1 MRIKRIQIEKLFGM
15 FDHDI
20 PFNISDRITI
30 IHGPNGLGKT
40 TILRMISELAS
51 MRFGYFQGLAFE
63 RFSLTFEN
71 GRRLV
76 LKKRQ
81 IRSRGPRVRP
91 PSEEERTQQN
101 VAIDFSLH
109 AGKKKVR
116 RWSFRRPDEFYESH
130 PSFGSHHGEIL
141 HRQPLHMIEG
151 YVPWLERAGRA
162 RWFDR
167 RSGDML
173 SFDDVL
179 SRYGRHLPF
188 YVASMASPPPAW
200 LRGLLGGVSTHFIET
215 QRLFSYTSEEGPE
228 RRHDRRLVTVEQYSE
243 NMAEQIQEKLRESG
257 SLSAS
262 LDRTFPHRLLQEQVP
277 KDIGDQEI
285 RGQYKTQSEYRN
297 RLMDAGLIEPEKPVQ
312 LPKSRLESADIRV
325 LWHYMSDVDKRLG
338 VFDELLKKVEL
349 FKEIIN
355 TRFLYK
361 RLTLD
366 KSRGFVFTN
375 DKAVVL
381 PATALSSGEQHELV
395 LAYQLIF
402 KVQAKALILVD
413 EPEISLHV
421 TWQHMFLDDLM
432 RISKL
437 VDLDFVIA
445 THSPSIVHKR
455 TDLMVA
461 LEGPTK

>member
-20 PFNISDRITI
+20 PFNVSDRITI

-40 TILRMISELAS
+40 TILRMISEVSS
-51 MRFGYFQGLAFE
+51 MRFGYFHSLAFK
-63 RFSLTFEN
+63 RFSLTFDD
-71 GRRLV
+71 GKRLV
-76 LKKRQ
+76 LNKRQ
-81 IRSRGPRVRP
+81 THSRRRSDRLTSAREGTKEV
-91 PSEEERTQQN
+91 T
-101 VAIDFSLH
+101 IDFSLH
-109 AGKKKVR
+109 AGSKKVQ
-116 RWSFRRPDEFYESH
+116 RWSFRQPDEFYESRA
-130 PSFGSHHGEIL
+130 SFSL
-141 HRQPLHMIEG
+141 HYRDTGHRYPLHMIEEC
-151 YVPWLERAGRA
+151 VPWLERTGRM
-162 RWFDR
+162 RWLDK
-167 RSGDML
+167 RSGEML
-173 SFDDVL
+173 SLDDVT
-179 SRYGRHLPF
+179 SRYGRQLPF
-188 YVASMASPPPAW
+188 FVETTASSPPEW
-200 LRGLLGGVSTHFIET
+200 LRNLLGGISAHLIET
-215 QRLFSYTSEEGPE
+215 QRLFSYASEEGTE
-228 RRHDRRLVTVEQYSE
+228 HRRDRRLVTVEQYSE
-243 NMAEQIQEKLRESG
+243 NMAQRIQEKLRESG

-262 LDRTFPHRLLQEQVP
+262 LDRTFPHRLLQEYVP
-277 KDIGDQEI
+277 GGIGDPEI
-285 RGQYKTQSEYRN
+285 RDQYRTQSEYRN
-297 RLMDAGLIEPEKPVQ
+297 RLMAAGLIEPEKPVQ
-312 LPKSRLESADIRV
+312 LPKSKLESADIRV

-349 FKEIIN
+349 FKDIIN

-366 KSRGFVFTN
+366 KSHGFVFTN
-375 DKAVVL
+375 DNGVVL

-437 VDLDFVIA
+437 VDLDFIIA

-455 TDLMVA
+455 TDLMVP
-461 LEGPTK
+461 LEGPTQ